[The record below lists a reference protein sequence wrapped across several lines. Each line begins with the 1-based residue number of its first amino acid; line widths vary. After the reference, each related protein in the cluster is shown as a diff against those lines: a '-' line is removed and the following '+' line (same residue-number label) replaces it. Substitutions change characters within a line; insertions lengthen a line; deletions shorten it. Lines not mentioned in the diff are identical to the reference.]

1 MVVASTAA
9 RAPVLLQPA
18 YLLHRRPYR
27 DTSLLLEC
35 FSRDHGRVGL
45 VARGG
50 RSRLAGVLQPFT
62 PLLLSWSGGGDLK
75 TLTQAEPDGYADP
88 LRGVALAA
96 GFYLN
101 ELLLRGCARLDGHPP
116 VYAAYGSALA
126 ALRGPAVEP
135 VLRRFERDLLAGLGY
150 GLLLEHDAA
159 GAAITPGGRYHYRPE
174 HGAVPAADG
183 NLSGAAL
190 LALQHDALDDPA
202 HWPALKRLLRSQLR
216 WHFGDRPLKSRALYH
231 AIAGHVPAESK
242 HP

>member
-1 MVVASTAA
+1 MAVVSTAA
-9 RAPVLLQPA
+9 PPVLLQPA

-62 PLLLSWSGGGDLK
+62 PLLLSWSGGGELK
-75 TLTQAEPDGYADP
+75 TLTGVEPDGYADP
-88 LRGVALAA
+88 LRGAALAA

-116 VYAAYGSALA
+116 VYAAYGRALA
-126 ALRGPAVEP
+126 ALRGPAIEP
-135 VLRRFERDLLAGLGY
+135 ALRRFERDLLAGLGY
-150 GLLLEHDAA
+150 GLLLTHDARG
-159 GAAITPGGRYHYRPE
+159 GAIMPDGRYHYRPE

-183 NLSGAAL
+183 DLSGAAL
-190 LALQHDALDDPA
+190 LALQHDTLDDPA

-231 AIAGHVPAESK
+231 ALAGPASCEPD